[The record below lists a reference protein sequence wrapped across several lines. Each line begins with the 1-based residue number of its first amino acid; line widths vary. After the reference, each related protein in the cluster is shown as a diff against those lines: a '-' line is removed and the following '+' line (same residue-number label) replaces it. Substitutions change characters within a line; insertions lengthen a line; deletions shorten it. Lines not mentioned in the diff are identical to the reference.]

1 MATIEKRL
9 LPPPVLNAL
18 PREKHGNLRERLVC
32 SIRSIGAALLAF
44 FLLSSTGASAG
55 DYSLTYAIDANGKND
70 AGKIETCEYVEPC
83 EIRPAGLGLWISLS
97 FIRPD
102 HRWVNLVLY
111 GPAGC
116 CFSAD
121 GIRTIY
127 LEIKPGLLR
136 VPIYEGRARRGN
148 EFVQNKRFGILYLE
162 FSNLR

>member
-9 LPPPVLNAL
+9 LPPPVPNAL

-148 EFVQNKRFGILYLE
+148 EFVQNNRFGILYLE